1 MPRHVRSRRPATLT
15 ISAAAERLGISPR
28 MLRYREAL
36 GLLPVTQAGTRD
48 RPNGRGHA
56 HRRFG
61 DDDVRAVELGL
72 EIEKD
77 YDITPAALAF
87 ALRVLADPR
96 ARERVR
102 ELGVRIGRL
111 NPPPTRALD
120 WEQEKALRLL
130 GGRRPRPPGAGGASP
145 GAGRAR

>member
-1 MPRHVRSRRPATLT
+1 MPVAFS
-15 ISAAAERLGISPR
+15 ISEAAERLGISPR

-36 GLLPVTQAGTRD
+36 GLLPVTQAGARD
-48 RPNGRGHA
+48 RPNRRGHA

-61 DDDVRAVELGL
+61 DGDVRAVELGL

-77 YDITPAALAF
+77 YDVSPAALAF

-130 GGRRPRPPGAGGASP
+130 GRRGAASP
-145 GAGRAR
+145 GGRLPRPGG

>member
-1 MPRHVRSRRPATLT
+1 MGYVRGMPRPSRPRSPAAPG
-15 ISAAAERLGISPR
+15 ISALGISEAAERLGISPR

-36 GLLPVTQAGTRD
+36 GLLPVTQAGSRD
-48 RPNGRGHA
+48 RPYRRGHA

-61 DDDVRAVELGL
+61 DGDVRAVELGL

-77 YDITPAALAF
+77 YDVAPAALAF

-111 NPPPTRALD
+111 TPPPTRALD
-120 WEQEKALRLL
+120 WEQQKAQRLL
-130 GGRRPRPPGAGGASP
+130 GTRRPRP
-145 GAGRAR
+145 